1 MVNKSKMAVAL
12 CSRSVVNIARQA
24 IWMRADRVLGLVNS
38 QDPEE
43 HIAFDTVSRGAA
55 RVN

>member
-1 MVNKSKMAVAL
+1 MDVAL